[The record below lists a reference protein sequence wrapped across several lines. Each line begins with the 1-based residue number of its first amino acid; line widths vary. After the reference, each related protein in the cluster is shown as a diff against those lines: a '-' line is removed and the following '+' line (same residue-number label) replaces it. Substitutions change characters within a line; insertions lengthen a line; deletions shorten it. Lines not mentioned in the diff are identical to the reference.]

1 MTDPLHPTADPAWV
15 MAEDGFDPRREA
27 DIEARFAIGNGL
39 LGVRAARAASRG
51 PLWATPMRHL
61 HPTASPRSY
70 VAGLFDSPDIEPP
83 VPVLMSA
90 PDWLRL
96 IIRLD
101 GQTLRLDPAGLLV
114 HHRRLDLRRGLLIV
128 EWRQRD
134 ANGVIARL
142 RTLRLVSQAERAIGL
157 QWAELA
163 IEQDGIAVTVE
174 AVFDPA
180 ATGLEI
186 LRATPDLGLWR
197 SGLSGRQL
205 AIAGDATLTRDGI
218 ALPAARG
225 PLLWSWSWTSQAGQI
240 VRIERLMAAMR
251 GDQADPSAAAQ
262 AALAGASARGAAAVL
277 AAHQAAWATRW
288 ASADIEI
295 EGDPEAQRAL
305 RFAAYHLVAAANP
318 DDPHVSIGARALT
331 GDGYL
336 GHVFWDTEIYLL
348 PFYTIAWPEAARALL
363 LYRFHTLDGARA
375 KAAAKGWRG
384 ALYAWESTDT
394 GYETT
399 PESVIGPAGVPVEVL
414 SGKLEQH
421 ISADV
426 AYAVWQYWRAT
437 GDAAFLCQAGAEI
450 LLETARFWVSRAV
463 PEADGRRHIRN
474 VIGPDEYHE
483 GIDDNAFTNLMARW
497 NIERGIEVA
506 ALLRARWP
514 EHWTRLA
521 IDAAELAEWQAAA
534 AAIVTGQD
542 ETGLFEQFT
551 GYHALE
557 DIDLAA
563 FPGRTAPMDVVLPR
577 DRVHASQIIKQADV
591 VALLA
596 LLPDAVPPT
605 VQALNFHHYA
615 PRCAHDSSLSHTMHA
630 LAAARLGDPATAL
643 RHFRAS
649 AAIDMDDRPG
659 RSTEGVHIA
668 SLGGLWQV
676 AMLGF
681 AGLSL
686 GETLA
691 FTPRLPPEWTAM
703 RLRTHWHG
711 RTLHARITHDT
722 LTVTLEYGAAMSVL
736 VNGRP
741 HDLAPGVPR
750 RLSLRGSGK
759 TAGRQGVLF

>member
-759 TAGRQGVLF
+759 TAGRHGVLL

>member
-262 AALAGASARGAAAVL
+262 AALAGASARGGGEVL